1 VIVPAP
7 AVQRSPQ
14 SAFVYIVK
22 EDQTVEMRNIVAGPV
37 EGDDAVI
44 EKGVEPGEVVV
55 IDGVDK
61 LQQGTKVES
70 RNTAPASKGKAG
82 NQTGKKP

>member
-1 VIVPAP
+1 
-7 AVQRSPQ
+7 
-14 SAFVYIVK
+14 
-22 EDQTVEMRNIVAGPV
+22 MRNIVPGPV

-44 EKGVEPGEVVV
+44 ESGVQPGEVVV

-70 RNTAPASKGKAG
+70 RSTAPGSKGKAADH
-82 NQTGKKP
+82 TGKKQ